1 MKPELHPVRIG
12 LLLSLISIL
21 LGFLLGG
28 AFGLNEDGLK
38 DSLKESAAA
47 VRETV
52 YKGDDEA
59 VKKTLDKSWAYLKRS
74 HLHLGAIGT
83 AALVQSLLLAF
94 LGVPAWFKQTA
105 SILLGAGSIGY
116 GLFWLFAGLR
126 APGLGGTGAAK
137 ESLAWLGQPTAG
149 LIIVGTLMA
158 LYALVAGFRDGRRS

>member
-1 MKPELHPVRIG
+1 LKPELQPVRIG
-12 LLLSLISIL
+12 LLLALVSIL
-21 LGFLLGG
+21 LGFLLGA
-28 AFGLNEDGLK
+28 AFGYNEDRMK
-38 DSLKESAAA
+38 DGLKESAAA

-94 LGVPAWFKQTA
+94 LGVPAWFKKTA
-105 SILLGAGSIGY
+105 SILLGVGSIGY
-116 GLFWLFAGLR
+116 GLFWLFAGMR

-137 ESLAWLGQPTAG
+137 ESLAWLGQPTAA
-149 LIIVGTLMA
+149 LIIAGTVMVLF
-158 LYALVAGFRDGRRS
+158 ALVAGFRGGRRA